1 MEGQRLAGR
10 YEIIQSLAGGSFG
23 RTYLAQDRQRT
34 GNPRC
39 VVKQLGPPTRDRLTM
54 PTARRLFATQAQVL
68 YKLGE
73 HPQIPSLWA
82 HFEENQQFYL
92 VSEFIA
98 GNLLSQEITP
108 GKQLRESDV
117 LVLLHDILEVLAF
130 VHQQNVIHCNLKPQN
145 IIRQPD
151 GKLVLIDFG
160 VVKLLSSNAGSTIN
174 LTIGTP
180 GYMPSEQTLGK
191 PRLSSDVYT
200 VGMMGILALTGI
212 EPDRLPE
219 DSETGEV
226 SWRQQVQVNSQ
237 LADVLDKMVRY
248 DFRQRYPSA
257 TEALQALQAPG
268 LMSSYQDLSRENE
281 SLERLYDVLL
291 GTAADTNNLPPHK
304 LQSYSQ
310 VNAAVDKLIQLQ
322 SHNYLAW
329 YFQGDV
335 LLKMKRYAEAI
346 AHYCKAIEIEPTALG
361 AWRTR
366 VQKLQELQRPQDAID
381 LCYRVLTALE
391 RQVAAS
397 PPSHDRARN
406 RLHQSW
412 YKLGNS
418 LRELHCYE
426 QAAHAYS
433 QALEIQPDDYNC
445 CYLQDEMLGQLQR
458 QGDRLL

>member
-1 MEGQRLAGR
+1 MNAMEGQRLAGR
-10 YEIIQSLAGGSFG
+10 YDIIKPLTAGSFG
-23 RTYLAQDRQRT
+23 RTYLAQDRRRI
-34 GNPRC
+34 GNSQC
-39 VVKQLGPPTRDRLTM
+39 VVKQLQPQTRDREM
-54 PTARRLFATQAQVL
+54 FQTARRLFDREAEAL
-68 YKLGE
+68 YRLGN
-73 HPQIPSLWA
+73 HPQIPGLWDR
-82 HFEENQQFYL
+82 FEENQQFYL

-98 GNLLSQEITP
+98 GNLLSQEIPP

-130 VHQQNVIHCNLKPQN
+130 VHQQNAIHCNLKPQN

-160 VVKLLSSNAGSTIN
+160 VVKLLSSNAGSMRN

-180 GYMPSEQTLGK
+180 GYMPREQTLGK
-191 PRLSSDVYT
+191 PRLSSDVYA
-200 VGMMGILALTGI
+200 VGMMGIFALTGI

-257 TEALQALQAPG
+257 TEALQALQDPG

-281 SLERLYDVLL
+281 SLERLYDVLF
-291 GTAADTNNLPPHK
+291 GTAADTNNLPPQK
-304 LQSYSQ
+304 FQSYSQ
-310 VNAAVDKLIQLQ
+310 VNAAVDKLIKLQ
-322 SHNYLAW
+322 DRNYLAW

-381 LCYRVLTALE
+381 LCCRVITALK

-397 PPSHDRARN
+397 PPSQDRARN

-426 QAAHAYS
+426 QAAVAYS
-433 QALEIQPDDYNC
+433 QALEIKPDDYNC
-445 CYLQDEMLGQLQR
+445 CYLRGEMLEQLQG
-458 QGDRLL
+458 Q